1 MISKTIPDQLLA
13 KLYEAVEKEK
23 TPCTNRSM
31 KELYERFKTLVNEFG
46 TYPEL
51 EWCGREDITKKLAS
65 YPMGKSV
72 YFIDEIPKD
81 WAEEEGQESPFIN
94 TFYTIYE
101 GMRYSGSKHDG
112 IVCRG
117 CTDIFLF
124 KHLAK
129 IDMLPQTDVIY
140 FDFLECMITS
150 NKDNLL
156 EIINSSLRRT
166 YWDKIKK

>member
-1 MISKTIPDQLLA
+1 MNSKTIPDQLLA
-13 KLYEAVEKEK
+13 TLYEAVEKEK
-23 TPCTNRSM
+23 TPYVNKSM
-31 KELYERFKTLVNEFG
+31 KELCEKFRTLVNEFRA
-46 TYPEL
+46 YPEL
-51 EWCGREDITKKLAS
+51 EWCGKGDITKKLAS

-72 YFIDEIPKD
+72 YFIDQIPTD

-101 GMRYSGSKHDG
+101 GMRYLGSKHDG

-129 IDMLPQTDVIY
+129 IDILTQTKVIY

-156 EIINSSLRRT
+156 EIIHSSLERT
-166 YWDKIKK
+166 YGNKIKK